1 MSSKDLESPD
11 RRNVIAGLAVGALAA
26 SVASTASAQAS
37 NRGSDELTDIVETA
51 MDCIAAGEICMHHAM
66 LLFANAD
73 TSMADCAH
81 QVTDS
86 IAICRALATLAAHNS
101 RALREVVQVSIPIN
115 EACEQECLRHAD
127 QHAECQAMA
136 DACAACLRACRNY
149 LA

>member
-1 MSSKDLESPD
+1 
-11 RRNVIAGLAVGALAA
+11 
-26 SVASTASAQAS
+26 
-37 NRGSDELTDIVETA
+37 

-66 LLFANAD
+66 LLFATAD

-101 RALREVVQVSIPIN
+101 TALRDVVRVSIPIN
-115 EACEQECLRHAD
+115 EACEEECRRHAD

-136 DACAACLRACRNY
+136 DACAACLRACRAF